1 MKKLLTVV
9 SILILTIS
17 LTACSLLP
25 GDKDKPVEPVAVQF
39 ESSEEVIQAY
49 FNAFKTVS
57 KDDFIKCFP
66 ADETELALKQYNHA
80 ESLESTVT
88 FRDVVSGES
97 KIYDLANLNE
107 EIVKSYNITR
117 AETTDVTFKLDQIID
132 GTTYAVNDY
141 YTIITIKLD
150 SGWYIAQVIDT
161 GADLDESKLP
171 AEDSENN
178 EITTYSGVSYLTPE
192 VQDALESL
200 DTDYSKVNWGVR
212 YSPFEDYPGI
222 VFSITPYTDEYDT
235 SNLIIGITNLYD
247 ESITLSGE
255 GKALGADKAEVGS
268 MFIFADSIGSG
279 NTYIT
284 YIRCDEDPSGEISWT
299 DLQLKNSYHEYVP
312 WTADWELEAADTGH
326 EFRYEISADT
336 PMKPGDIY
344 GLALNESG
352 FVVQVFHDYD
362 AESNQSHKGT
372 IRTYRDLNSL
382 GVKDVALFTNPV
394 K

>member
-25 GDKDKPVEPVAVQF
+25 GDKDKPVDPAAVQF

-88 FRDVVSGES
+88 FRDVVFGES

-161 GADLDESKLP
+161 GADLDESELP
-171 AEDSENN
+171 AEDSKNN
-178 EITTYSGVSYLTPE
+178 ETTTYSGVSYLTPE
-192 VQDALESL
+192 VRSL
-200 DTDYSKVNWGVR
+200 R
-212 YSPFEDYPGI
+212 I
-222 VFSITPYTDEYDT
+222 
-235 SNLIIGITNLYD
+235 L
-247 ESITLSGE
+247 
-255 GKALGADKAEVGS
+255 
-268 MFIFADSIGSG
+268 
-279 NTYIT
+279 
-284 YIRCDEDPSGEISWT
+284 R
-299 DLQLKNSYHEYVP
+299 H
-312 WTADWELEAADTGH
+312 
-326 EFRYEISADT
+326 
-336 PMKPGDIY
+336 
-344 GLALNESG
+344 GL
-352 FVVQVFHDYD
+352 F
-362 AESNQSHKGT
+362 
-372 IRTYRDLNSL
+372 
-382 GVKDVALFTNPV
+382 
-394 K
+394 